1 MPQTDNVIAK
11 TGQIT
16 RDCETLAM
24 IAAGLDRLEATWV
37 DTQKIVHARSRGYFT
52 PDEDDAVRQM
62 LLTYRNYR
70 IGLYEIIHRCTGY
83 ASIKDPR
90 LQLQTFLIGFAAA
103 LTLYS
108 KSLKL
113 IQTYEREPL
122 VRAKLNEP
130 EEKFGLSEGF
140 FEEVLAAYSS
150 PRNYWRL
157 LKASAFWR
165 THQRAAKRMGLL
177 DEDYAKC
184 LTATIRRQRKI
195 IPRRL
200 LQVILQRARYDLR
213 LFISTTLSPFK
224 RTEYTLRSVVGTAF
238 AGARVSLNYKPALTQ
253 EILQTLRTKLEPGD
267 ILLVRAD
274 EKLTAAILP
283 GFWSHAAI
291 YLGTKKEFAEAGLE
305 LTPQRAAVFDLHG
318 ADTPIVIEAIAP
330 KLTTSPLPKSLFGD
344 HAVALRPNV
353 SLDLLECALCEA
365 FAHLGKAYDFEFD
378 FNVTNRIVC
387 TELVYR
393 AFHRKGDIQFNL
405 VKRLGR
411 FTLTGNDIVHYA
423 LDHVNKGNPLRP
435 VALVLKRGPNA
446 SFIPENQIVP
456 ALESIRAG
464 KTPSVVNII
473 APALLGT

>member
-1 MPQTDNVIAK
+1 MPLPKNPIVKSD
-11 TGQIT
+11 QIT
-16 RDCETLAM
+16 ADCETLAM

-37 DTQKIVHARSRGYFT
+37 DTQKIVHARTRGYFT

-62 LLTYRNYR
+62 LLSYRNYR

-83 ASIKDPR
+83 ASIKDPL

-122 VRAKLNEP
+122 VRAKLNES
-130 EEKFGLSEGF
+130 EEKFGLGEGF

-150 PRNYWRL
+150 PKNYWRL

-177 DEDYAKC
+177 DEDYAQS
-184 LTATIRRQRKI
+184 LTSTIRRQRKA

-200 LQVILQRARYDLR
+200 LQVLAQRARYDLR
-213 LFISTTLSPFK
+213 LFCATALNPFR
-224 RTEYTLRSVVGTAF
+224 RTGYAFKSVIGTAF
-238 AGARVSLNYKPALTQ
+238 AGARVTLNYKPALTR
-253 EILQTLRTKLEPGD
+253 EILQTLRTKLQPGD

-291 YLGTKKEFAEAGLE
+291 YLGTKQEFAEAGLE
-305 LTPQRAAVFDLHG
+305 LDARRAAIFDRHG

-330 KLTTSPLPKSLFGD
+330 KLTTSPLDKSLFGD

-353 SLDLLECALCEA
+353 PLDLLECALREA

-378 FNVTNRIVC
+378 FNVTSRIVC

-423 LDHVNKGNPLRP
+423 LDNVNTGNPLRP
-435 VALVLKRGPNA
+435 VALVLKRGPQA
-446 SFIPENQIVP
+446 CFIPDDQIVP
-456 ALESIRAG
+456 ALETIRAG
-464 KTPSVVNII
+464 KSPNDVSIA
-473 APALLGT
+473 APALLAS